1 VEVNLMV
8 RKLLIVA
15 FVLGLAVNALAQL
28 STDGKTVYVTKNDI
42 KVRKEPPTKGL
53 ILVSGP
59 GKEVFTL
66 QKGAEVVLLE
76 KRVIESV
83 LSKTVWVRIKVPG
96 SPNEGW
102 MYWGEDDEKESVNL
116 TQKGGK

>member
-1 VEVNLMV
+1 MV
-8 RKLLIVA
+8 RKLLMVV

-28 STDGKTVYVTKNDI
+28 STDGKTVYVTKNEI
-42 KVRKEPPTKGL
+42 KVRKEPPVRGL

-59 GKEVFTL
+59 GKELYTL

-83 LSKTVWVRIKVPG
+83 LSKTVWVRIKALG
-96 SPNEGW
+96 SEKEDGW
-102 MYWGEDDEKESVNL
+102 MYWGEDDEKPSVNL
-116 TQKGGK
+116 TQKGVK